1 LDDAK
6 ACQALVEVL
15 ERWCAEWKL
24 PRLSAGGVT
33 EAQLAAVVAGCRGG
47 SMKTNPVVLTDEE
60 LTAVLQE
67 RL

>member
-24 PRLSAGGVT
+24 PRLSAGTVT
-33 EAQLAAVVAGCRGG
+33 EAQLAAVVACCRGG